1 MTTVE
6 SHPVIVLTELS
17 RKLRETV
24 KSFLDETHL
33 MTYINIFKDGLWP
46 GGNLKPPSVP
56 RTVEEK
62 LHTRDEANRKL
73 SALMPGASKRMHGY

>member
-1 MTTVE
+1 MCR
-6 SHPVIVLTELS
+6 LFADKLS

-33 MTYINIFKDGLWP
+33 MGFINIFREGLWP
-46 GGNLKPPSVP
+46 GGNVKPPSVP

-73 SALMPGASKRMHGY
+73 SALMPGACIVRTRHLR

>member
-1 MTTVE
+1 MRGFIADG
-6 SHPVIVLTELS
+6 PS

-33 MTYINIFKDGLWP
+33 MGFINIFREGLWP
-46 GGNLKPPSVP
+46 GGNVKPPSVP

-73 SALMPGASKRMHGY
+73 SALMPGVYTVKIRRLR